1 MRKILD
7 ILGIVLPAL
16 IIVAGFFRPSLKTI
30 TQKAGRARLVNFLV
44 MLLAVVLLLAGI
56 IKYLFFAGGGGSRH
70 SDPDP
75 DPIAVSKHSA
85 GFNQSIQSML
95 DAYYS
100 MSEAFVNWDSAVVTK
115 QAGELKTVLSSFN
128 IDELKVD
135 SNGIYESALDPLA
148 AMKTATEGI
157 LTGTS
162 FDNKKLS
169 FRDLSDNIRLLFI
182 VVKYDANKV
191 YWLECP
197 MALGENTAANWLSKT
212 DAIRNPY
219 LGLHHPQH
227 KGEMLSCGE
236 VKEVLDYSAKDS
248 TGTKK

>member
-16 IIVAGFFRPSLKTI
+16 IILVSIFRPSLKTI
-30 TQKAGRARLVNFLV
+30 TQKAGRARLVNSLV
-44 MLLAVVLLLAGI
+44 MLFAVILLLAGLV
-56 IKYLFFAGGGGSRH
+56 KYLFFAGGGGSRIK
-70 SDPDP
+70 DKGD
-75 DPIAVSKHSA
+75 DPIAVSKHSPA
-85 GFNQSIQSML
+85 FNQSIQSML
-95 DAYYS
+95 DVYYN
-100 MSEAFVNWDSAVVTK
+100 MSEAFVNWDSAAVTK
-115 QAGELKTVLSSFN
+115 QAGELKTVLNEFN

-148 AMKTATEGI
+148 TMKTATEGI
-157 LTGTS
+157 LAGTS

-197 MALGENTAANWLSKT
+197 MALGENTPANWLSKT

-227 KGEMLSCGE
+227 KGEMVTCGE
-236 VKEVLDYSAKDS
+236 VKEVLDYMAKDT
-248 TGTKK
+248 TGTRK